1 MRLPTIALV
10 LGCMLVGF
18 ASCGGYWSGDEWC
31 EPFCVDEAV
40 QPDPDI
46 QGSGRDSILT
56 SPPPRTEA
64 RNESLTGLK
73 RPPPSLNDQ

>member
-46 QGSGRDSILT
+46 PGSGRDSILT
-56 SPPPRTEA
+56 SPPPPDGSEEREPEGPKATTA
-64 RNESLTGLK
+64 
-73 RPPPSLNDQ
+73 